1 MNVYTVFMKRVK
13 KSFIIFSCEVVSI
26 MYVIF
31 MCHLKSF
38 LNEQSYAQEHMSLKT
53 PEKAT
58 SADCMGQRSSH
69 HERNE
74 TNE

>member
-1 MNVYTVFMKRVK
+1 MNVYKVFMKQVK
-13 KSFIIFSCEVVSI
+13 TSFKIFSCEVVSV

-58 SADCMGQRSSH
+58 SADLMGQKAIMK
-69 HERNE
+69 EM
-74 TNE
+74 